1 MPKINDMITCKVT
14 RTKTGTYGQIISRF
28 NVEIPTEIGNDP
40 FAIARWIGEEFNW
53 QFVPLGKYHK
63 NFTKLRNEL

>member
-28 NVEIPTEIGNDP
+28 NVEIPTEIGNEP
-40 FAIARWIGEEFNW
+40 FAIARWIGKEFNW
-53 QFVPLGKYHK
+53 EFMPIGYYHLY
-63 NFTKLRNEL
+63 FTKVRNEL